1 MGLHR
6 RKVPQ
11 FPSPIA
17 SLNLL
22 RERLQDNELAWI
34 YLIAIAEASAE
45 VDAILERKAGL
56 TFMLFLATIGH
67 MAAIVASAVIC
78 SG

>member
-1 MGLHR
+1 MGAPPA
-6 RKVPQ
+6 KIPQ
-11 FPSPIA
+11 FPSPIS

-22 RERLQDNELAWI
+22 RERLQDNEPAWI
-34 YLIAIAEASAE
+34 YLIAIAESSAE
-45 VDAILERKAGL
+45 VDAILERKASL

-67 MAAIVASAVIC
+67 MTAIVASVVIC